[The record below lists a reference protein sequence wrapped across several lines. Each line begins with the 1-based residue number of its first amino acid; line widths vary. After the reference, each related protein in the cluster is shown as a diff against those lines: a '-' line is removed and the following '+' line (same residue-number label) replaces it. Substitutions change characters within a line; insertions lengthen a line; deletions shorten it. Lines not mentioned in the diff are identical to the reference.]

1 MCLLDSAV
9 HDSQLSLHL
18 FYLLEAVILEFVV
31 LIDCLGKLLLEGL
44 VFRNL
49 LLEGID
55 LECSEELLCFTL
67 LLDAILNLFLV
78 VT

>member
-1 MCLLDSAV
+1 M
-9 HDSQLSLHL
+9 
-18 FYLLEAVILEFVV
+18 EFVV
-31 LIDCLGKLLLEGL
+31 LIDSLGKLLLEGL